1 MTGHEKI
8 KYTVNPYKEDKEGL
22 LVVDAIAPVILS
34 VSRATDIPA
43 FHAEWFNRRW
53 SHGYCTWINPYSN
66 EPQYVSFD
74 NVRGIVFWTKNPNY
88 PFSDIFSSLNQK
100 HISYYVQYT
109 LNDYEKEKFEPN
121 LPTLSDRIYKF
132 KRLSQELGKHRV
144 IWRFDPLITTKK
156 LTVEELTSRIENIGN
171 EIAGYTDKLVFSF
184 VDINTY
190 KKVQNNLIKYTD
202 CFSRDTIMASE
213 FSASYMYE
221 MAASLAEL
229 RNKWAKD
236 GWNVELATC
245 GEKVD
250 LDIYNISHNRCV
262 DADLFR
268 RLAIEND
275 DKKLLNY
282 LDYGVVLHDN
292 EEYKPDGYRLTNEQL
307 KDKGQRMLCGCMLS
321 KDIGAY
327 NSCSHYCVYCYANA
341 SREQVK
347 YNMQFRRD
355 PHCVS
360 LLKPVDDTNKTISC
374 L

>member
-1 MTGHEKI
+1 MIGHEKI
-8 KYTVNPYKEDKEGL
+8 QYNVPYSDGK
-22 LVVDAIAPVILS
+22 VVEAIAPVILS

-43 FHAEWFNRRW
+43 FHSKWFNRRW
-53 SHGYCTWINPYSN
+53 SYGYCTWINPYTN
-66 EPQYVSFD
+66 EPQYVSFN

-88 PFSDIFSSLNQK
+88 PFSDIFSSLNQQ

-121 LPTLSDRIYKF
+121 LPTLSDRVYKF

-156 LTVEELTSRIENIGN
+156 LTVEELTSRIENIGS
-171 EIAGYTDKLVFSF
+171 EIAGMTDKLVFSF

-190 KKVQNNLIKYTD
+190 KKVQNNLVKYTD
-202 CFSRDTIMASE
+202 CFNRDTINDSE
-213 FSASYMYE
+213 FSPSYMDE

-229 RNKWAKD
+229 RDRWAKD

-250 LDIYNISHNRCV
+250 LDKYNISHNRCV

-347 YNMQFRRD
+347 YNMEFRRSEYNE
-355 PHCVS
+355 S
-360 LLKPVDDTNKTISC
+360 LLEPKEDKFKNIAC
-374 L
+374 I

>member
-132 KRLSQELGKHRV
+132 KRGL
-144 IWRFDPLITTKK
+144 
-156 LTVEELTSRIENIGN
+156 
-171 EIAGYTDKLVFSF
+171 
-184 VDINTY
+184 
-190 KKVQNNLIKYTD
+190 
-202 CFSRDTIMASE
+202 
-213 FSASYMYE
+213 
-221 MAASLAEL
+221 
-229 RNKWAKD
+229 
-236 GWNVELATC
+236 
-245 GEKVD
+245 
-250 LDIYNISHNRCV
+250 
-262 DADLFR
+262 
-268 RLAIEND
+268 
-275 DKKLLNY
+275 
-282 LDYGVVLHDN
+282 YGVSTHL
-292 EEYKPDGYRLTNEQL
+292 LQL
-307 KDKGQRMLCGCMLS
+307 RS
-321 KDIGAY
+321 
-327 NSCSHYCVYCYANA
+327 
-341 SREQVK
+341 
-347 YNMQFRRD
+347 
-355 PHCVS
+355 
-360 LLKPVDDTNKTISC
+360 
-374 L
+374 